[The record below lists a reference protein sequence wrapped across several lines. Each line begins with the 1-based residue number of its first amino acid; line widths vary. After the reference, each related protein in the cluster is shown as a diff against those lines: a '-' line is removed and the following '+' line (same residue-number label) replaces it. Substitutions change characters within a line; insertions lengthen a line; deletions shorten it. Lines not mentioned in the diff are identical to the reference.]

1 MSETGVDLKSEPSLR
16 TEIIPPDSLLVME
29 QGYVIPPRMQSAYQR
44 SSCRLYTVIEGG
56 GEIPPDKPAHP
67 LGYTPTDTT
76 VTFLQPNEWTLATT
90 ESFSVQDR
98 DPRTRY
104 AVVNKDGKKQAFRLN
119 KLREWQL
126 KKKGY

>member
-1 MSETGVDLKSEPSLR
+1 MSETGVDLKSEPSLS

-29 QGYVIPPRMQSAYQR
+29 QRYVIPPYIQSAYQR

-56 GEIPPDKPAHP
+56 GEIPSDKPAYP
-67 LGYTPTDTT
+67 LGYIPTDTT

-98 DPRTRY
+98 DPRTKH
-104 AVVNKDGKKQAFRLN
+104 AVVNKDGKN
-119 KLREWQL
+119 KLL
-126 KKKGY
+126 D